1 MATKKEAKNIGRPKV
16 TIDIETLEKLGALH
30 ATIEEVAGFYGCTKR
45 TIINR
50 LKEPGLLLAFENGK
64 QKGKLNLRRL
74 QMRHANGTGSGAVN
88 MTIHLSKHLL
98 GQTDKSLLE
107 LSGSVD
113 STIEV
118 NTSARDRVFA
128 KLDTL
133 AERIARRIDGLAT
146 AAGATPPSRQLV

>member
-1 MATKKEAKNIGRPKV
+1 MARQKEAKTIGRPKV
-16 TIDIETLEKLGALH
+16 ALDLETLEKLGALH

-50 LKEPGLLLAFENGK
+50 LKEPDLLLAFENGK

-98 GQTDKSLLE
+98 GQTDKSLVE
-107 LSGSVD
+107 MSGPGGGP
-113 STIEV
+113 IEHRDV
-118 NTSARDRVFA
+118 SAREFIAGR
-128 KLDTL
+128 L
-133 AERIARRIDGLAT
+133 ASIAARRR
-146 AAGATPPSRQLV
+146 AAEDRSGDERRSA

>member
-1 MATKKEAKNIGRPKV
+1 MAKKKEPKPTGRPKV
-16 TIDIETLEKLGALH
+16 VIDAETLEKLGALH
-30 ATIEEVAGFYGCTKR
+30 ATIEEVGGFYGCTKR

-50 LKEPGLLLAFENGK
+50 LKEPDLLLAFENGK

-107 LSGSVD
+107 LTGRD
-113 STIEV
+113 GGAIETRDV
-118 NTSARDRVFA
+118 SARA
-128 KLDTL
+128 IITS
-133 AERIARRIDGLAT
+133 RIASIAARKRVADDSGGPVGST
-146 AAGATPPSRQLV
+146 A